1 MNISTKLLQAAA
13 GSAGGAGLDVDE
25 VFKNFLYVGAGAT
38 KIIENGIAL
47 GSVITEVALTGKTI
61 TNLGSSFEGSYPLSN
76 VNDGTVETSNGQNTA
91 YTTGTFDIYV
101 DMGLAV
107 IVDAYLL
114 APQGDQGGSTYNNPT
129 GLTVS
134 GSNNASSWTTIATF
148 SSISGFSPGT
158 FKTFEFTNTTAYRY
172 YRLAATNTGVSIS
185 EWKVRTNDNTGSG
198 GLVWIKAVSYT
209 HLRAHET

>member
-13 GSAGGAGLDVDE
+13 GSAGGDEGVDVDN
-25 VFKNFLYVGAGAT
+25 VFSTFLYDGNASTQA
-38 KIIENGIAL
+38 INNGVAL

-134 GSNNASSWTTIATF
+134 GSNNASSWTTITTF

-158 FKTFEFTNTTAYRY
+158 FKTFEFVTMTLCY
-172 YRLAATNTGVSIS
+172 I
-185 EWKVRTNDNTGSG
+185 
-198 GLVWIKAVSYT
+198 
-209 HLRAHET
+209 